1 MSRPR
6 SRRAHDQVL
15 DAAMKLF
22 ADGGIDATSMD
33 AIAEASGV
41 SKATIYKHWPDKD
54 ALCVEVMV
62 RLTGRDLPP
71 PVFDSGDLRND
82 MIAALGYQPPTE
94 PSELRA
100 WIMPHLMAYASRN
113 PAVAQACRQSIFGP
127 PRAALTRLLDR
138 GISTGQLPGTL
149 DRDLALALLLGPLMY
164 GHMIKRLQGKPPSN
178 LPGRIVDA
186 FWKAHAADAPA
197 ANRAKQA
204 LTATRNSPSAPSRA
218 TKRDKPRHFR
228 A

>member
-22 ADGGIDATSMD
+22 AAGGIDATSMD

-54 ALCVEVMV
+54 ALCVEVMA
-62 RLTGRDLPP
+62 RLTGRDRPP

-82 MIAALGYQPPTE
+82 MIAALSYQPPTE
-94 PSELRA
+94 PSDLRA
-100 WIMPHLMAYASRN
+100 CIMPHLVAYASRN
-113 PAVAQACRQSIFGP
+113 PAVGQACRQSIFGP
-127 PRAALTRLLDR
+127 PRAALTQLLDR
-138 GISTGQLPGTL
+138 GIASGQFPRTL
-149 DRDLALALLLGPLMY
+149 DRDLALALLLGPMMY

-178 LPGRIVDA
+178 LPERIVDA
-186 FWKAHAADAPA
+186 FWNAHATETA
-197 ANRAKQA
+197 AKRRVPRA
-204 LTATRNSPSAPSRA
+204 RNSMR
-218 TKRDKPRHFR
+218 
-228 A
+228 